1 MLILG
6 YPLGDVTI
14 GLFKLPSRFGLAV
27 KLPGLARLA
36 ICLTEGVKSPV
47 RLSVGF
53 LGLQE
58 KAVLHTETRRF

>member
-36 ICLTEGVKSPV
+36 ICLNRGGKIPCSSQR
-47 RLSVGF
+47 RLSWFTGE
-53 LGLQE
+53 GGS
-58 KAVLHTETRRF
+58 AHGD